1 MIYIL
6 TPFRRDFIISCE
18 MKGFPPE
25 HPNVKWINS
34 WEQLIGR
41 KIFKT
46 DEVRYGV
53 QFSSFP
59 EKEIERFKIE
69 LALRTEK

>member
-6 TPFRRDFIISCE
+6 TPFRTDFVRSCE
-18 MKGFPPE
+18 MKGYD
-25 HPNVKWINS
+25 HRDRNVKWIYG
-34 WEQLIGR
+34 WEQLMGI

-46 DEVRYGV
+46 DEVRYGI
-53 QFSSFP
+53 QFSAFSP
-59 EKEIERFKIE
+59 KEIERFQVE